1 MRYGRGFTLIE
12 LLVVIAI
19 IAILAAIL
27 FPVFAQARESARQT
41 TCASNMN
48 QLAKAISM
56 YAADHEQTLPM
67 NRVVLGPGGGGLPNE
82 LRRTWAMLIDPYV
95 KNKDVYFCPNAEKPP
110 ADFNLNDW
118 AARGWLSIG
127 YNTHIAGWY
136 WIGGDLPS
144 GEHTIMV
151 PNFAMIR
158 EASQFV
164 LLADTANG
172 RSPQQGGNCFGFSA
186 DNNSY
191 GGCEGTAQFRQVI
204 HGLAR
209 SGTAGFAPI
218 MARHRGG
225 LNLTFADLHTKWFRL
240 EAVIPN
246 PRLFPPGGCLRNEE
260 LRDFNTANTRWLIW
274 NRCL

>member
-110 ADFNLNDW
+110 ADFNMNDW
-118 AARGWLSIG
+118 ACAR
-127 YNTHIAGWY
+127 
-136 WIGGDLPS
+136 
-144 GEHTIMV
+144 
-151 PNFAMIR
+151 
-158 EASQFV
+158 
-164 LLADTANG
+164 LALG
-172 RSPQQGGNCFGFSA
+172 RLQHA
-186 DNNSY
+186 
-191 GGCEGTAQFRQVI
+191 
-204 HGLAR
+204 
-209 SGTAGFAPI
+209 
-218 MARHRGG
+218 HRG
-225 LNLTFADLHTKWFRL
+225 LVLDWRRL
-240 EAVIPN
+240 AQ
-246 PRLFPPGGCLRNEE
+246 R
-260 LRDFNTANTRWLIW
+260 
-274 NRCL
+274 